1 MEGFALMDAPE
12 NRNPNT
18 EYCPPITQDLYS
30 YTYIHRIESVL
41 GPRPFSQYVLRD
53 EKMLLV
59 DAGINTTPQDV
70 ILPWFVANGLNIAD
84 LDYVLISH
92 ADVDH
97 CGGNGVI
104 REAAP
109 NAVFMAG
116 AQDVQW
122 IENRSRMIAERY
134 GWYAAHGPEVD
145 YDADTKAFLIAALG
159 PDVPIDRPLS
169 GGERIELG
177 PNLTVEVLA
186 LPGHSEGH
194 IGLWVPASRTAIV
207 IDAVLGAGLLNM
219 DGDVIHPPPYFGA
232 ADYERTI
239 ATLKEL
245 NPARLLTGH
254 YDVMEGEH
262 VMAFLDRSQEFVE
275 RAREAVRTELAE
287 RGEATLAELLA
298 ALNPVLG
305 PFASFPNELAG
316 PILNHLVELTGKGQ
330 ANEVQDADPL
340 RWQWNSKVTSTGG

>member
-1 MEGFALMDAPE
+1 MDVTN
-12 NRNPNT
+12 NRKPNIQTPKPATRRLNPG
-18 EYCPPITQDLYS
+18 
-30 YTYIHRIESVL
+30 IHRIQSVL
-41 GPRPFSQYVLRD
+41 GPRPFSQYLLLD

-59 DAGINTTPQDV
+59 DTGINTTPADV
-70 ILPWFVANGLNIAD
+70 IMPWFEAHGLDIAE

-97 CGGNGVI
+97 CGGNGAI

-134 GWYAAHGPEVD
+134 GWYAAHGEAVD
-145 YDADTKAFLIAALG
+145 YDADTKAFLISALG
-159 PDVPIDRPLS
+159 PDVPIDRPLE
-169 GGERIELG
+169 GGETIELG

-194 IGLWVPASRTAIV
+194 VGLWEPQTRSAIV
-207 IDAVLGAGLLNM
+207 IDAVLGDGLLNM
-219 DGDVIHPPPYFGA
+219 QGEVIHPPPYFGA

-239 ATLKEL
+239 AKVREL
-245 NPARLLTGH
+245 NPARLLTAH
-254 YDVMEGEH
+254 YNVMEGEQ
-262 VMAFLDRSQEFVE
+262 VTAFLDCSQGFVD
-275 RAREAVRTELAE
+275 RARAAVRDELEE
-287 RGEATLAELLA
+287 RGEASLAEMLE

-305 PFASFPNELAG
+305 PFTSFPNELAG
-316 PILNHLVELTGKGQ
+316 PILDHLVELTGKSQ
-330 ANEVQDADPL
+330 AYPIEDADPV
-340 RWQWNSKVTSTGG
+340 RWEWNSNVTATGA

>member
-1 MEGFALMDAPE
+1 
-12 NRNPNT
+12 
-18 EYCPPITQDLYS
+18 
-30 YTYIHRIESVL
+30 
-41 GPRPFSQYVLRD
+41 
-53 EKMLLV
+53 MLLV
-59 DAGINTTPQDV
+59 DTGIATTPQDV
-70 ILPWFVANGLNIAD
+70 ILPWFEQHRLEIAD

-97 CGGNGVI
+97 CGGNSAI

-134 GWYAAHGPEVD
+134 GWYAAHGESVD
-145 YDADTKAFLIAALG
+145 YDADTKAFLISALG

-177 PNLTVEVLA
+177 PNLIVEVLA

-194 IGLWVPASRTAIV
+194 IGLWEPTTQSAIV

-219 DGDVIHPPPYFGA
+219 EGTVIHPPPYFGA

-239 ATLKEL
+239 AKVKEL
-245 NPARLLTGH
+245 NPARLLTAH
-254 YDVMEGEH
+254 YDVMEGEQ
-262 VMAFLDRSQEFVE
+262 VMAFLDRSQAFVD
-275 RAREAVRTELAE
+275 RARPRRPVPNGSLGETRSRQENWGQTIAQAGE
-287 RGEATLAELLA
+287 RPDRRRSPGLKARSVA
-298 ALNPVLG
+298 
-305 PFASFPNELAG
+305 
-316 PILNHLVELTGKGQ
+316 
-330 ANEVQDADPL
+330 
-340 RWQWNSKVTSTGG
+340 